1 MLLLSIEKT
10 WTRYNHPAPRPVP
23 KPTQGYPMFSHTAI
37 RRWLF
42 IFLSTL
48 LFIGCGGGGTTGNDT
63 TGTGED
69 NITTSNTQT
78 DEFSQTSYKG
88 LTFYYK
94 NIPSSS
100 YTLDQ
105 LSDSEFDELDDSKQ
119 LKIANKLLSTLFY
132 GYPLKELKEKIAQ
145 GNFLSTVRQGLDRE
159 KTDKEWLENHIL
171 DDTYFKQYQSQWYE
185 PQVIT
190 ILSRF
195 YAMKH
200 LDKYFLQ
207 NWVAYILTQTI
218 MFSPAYELSSA
229 HTPNISSVYNRLVT
243 MLENESGMRF
253 TTYVHMMSEDNWRRF
268 RSPEDNGREMME
280 IYLLDTN
287 DSHVPLAGQ
296 ALKNWKLNTDSDT
309 LEVGLNRNTRPLSLF
324 GTTVY
329 SGEDFYRELAK
340 SDAFTKGVSK
350 RLVDFFFPD
359 KSAARKQQISNAIV
373 ASKPETWQDILL
385 QIIFS
390 KAYLLDN
397 SRAKSAEE
405 TFYSLAKKIDY
416 RNRRDDFRRF
426 KESLGEMHQAAMK
439 YKLGKL
445 ERVPLDSLSFAYY
458 HKYIREELLLQY
470 ANPEQTDPDRWDYQG
485 WQRSFVA
492 FDQFT
497 HDEDSPIESLAHF
510 IDYLFYA
517 VIGRKATASEQTLF
531 KNHMTEKDNGTLV
544 LKYEFNMF
552 TRRDDRTEE
561 AKKREER
568 KRNIAMIVLD
578 YLSRLDETYR
588 QREVH

>member
-1 MLLLSIEKT
+1 
-10 WTRYNHPAPRPVP
+10 
-23 KPTQGYPMFSHTAI
+23 MFSHTAI

-88 LTFYYK
+88 LTFYHK

>member
-1 MLLLSIEKT
+1 
-10 WTRYNHPAPRPVP
+10 
-23 KPTQGYPMFSHTAI
+23 
-37 RRWLF
+37 
-42 IFLSTL
+42 
-48 LFIGCGGGGTTGNDT
+48 
-63 TGTGED
+63 
-69 NITTSNTQT
+69 
-78 DEFSQTSYKG
+78 
-88 LTFYYK
+88 
-94 NIPSSS
+94 
-100 YTLDQ
+100 
-105 LSDSEFDELDDSKQ
+105 
-119 LKIANKLLSTLFY
+119 
-132 GYPLKELKEKIAQ
+132 
-145 GNFLSTVRQGLDRE
+145 
-159 KTDKEWLENHIL
+159 
-171 DDTYFKQYQSQWYE
+171 
-185 PQVIT
+185 
-190 ILSRF
+190 
-195 YAMKH
+195 
-200 LDKYFLQ
+200 
-207 NWVAYILTQTI
+207 
-218 MFSPAYELSSA
+218 
-229 HTPNISSVYNRLVT
+229 

-253 TTYVHMMSEDNWRRF
+253 IAYVHMMSEDNWRRF

-280 IYLLDTN
+280 IYLLDAN

-309 LEVGLNRNTRPLSLF
+309 LEVGLNRNAQPLSLF

-340 SDAFTKGVSK
+340 SDAFTKGVTK

-359 KSAARKQQISNAIV
+359 KSTAKKQQINNTIV

-397 SRAKSAEE
+397 SRAQSVEE

-458 HKYIREELLLQY
+458 HKFIREEVLLQY

-492 FDQFT
+492 FDQFA
-497 HDEDSPIESLAHF
+497 HDEDKPVESLAHF
-510 IDYLFYA
+510 VDYLFYA
-517 VIGRKATASEQTLF
+517 VIGRRATASEQNLF
-531 KNHMTEKDNGTLV
+531 KNHMTEKDNDTLV

-588 QREVH
+588 QREVQ